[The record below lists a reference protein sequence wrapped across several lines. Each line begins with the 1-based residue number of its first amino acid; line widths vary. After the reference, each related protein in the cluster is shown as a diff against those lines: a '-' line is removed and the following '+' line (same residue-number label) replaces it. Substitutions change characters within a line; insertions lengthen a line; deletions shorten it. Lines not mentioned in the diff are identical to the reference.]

1 MPSASMRRRTS
12 AILSSRPSLLTNPS
26 RSVATKFLLVCAHGF
41 ACTYGV
47 FREATCVLG
56 GATISDRTQ
65 PSPPYARRPT
75 PARPR
80 SADAGACEHGPRVRK
95 LGRKRRHRIGVGGD
109 PVCTPRHV
117 AAQRALDLRLRS
129 ERLQHLHRLRVDA
142 CEV

>member
-26 RSVATKFLLVCAHGF
+26 RSVATKFLLVCAHVSRAHT
-41 ACTYGV
+41 AC

-65 PSPPYARRPT
+65 PSPPHARRAT

-80 SADAGACEHGPRVRK
+80 SGDACVREYGPRVRK
-95 LGRKRRHRIGVGGD
+95 LGRKRGHRIGVGGD
-109 PVCTPRHV
+109 PVCISRHV
-117 AAQRALDLRLRS
+117 AAQRALHLRLRS
-129 ERLQHLHRLRVDA
+129 ERLQHLHRL
-142 CEV
+142 

>member
-1 MPSASMRRRTS
+1 MRRRTS

-26 RSVATKFLLVCAHGF
+26 RSVATKFLLVCAHDS

-65 PSPPYARRPT
+65 PSPPYARPAT

-80 SADAGACEHGPRVRK
+80 SADAGAREYGARVRK
-95 LGRKRRHRIGVGGD
+95 LGRKRGHRVGVGCD
-109 PVCTPRHV
+109 SV
-117 AAQRALDLRLRS
+117 
-129 ERLQHLHRLRVDA
+129 
-142 CEV
+142 

>member
-26 RSVATKFLLVCAHGF
+26 RSVATKFLLVCAHVS
-41 ACTYGV
+41 ACMYGV

-75 PARPR
+75 HRPAR
-80 SADAGACEHGPRVRK
+80 SADAGACEHGPRGRE
-95 LGRKRRHRIGVGGD
+95 LGRKRGHRVGVGGD
-109 PVCTPRHV
+109 SVCI
-117 AAQRALDLRLRS
+117 S
-129 ERLQHLHRLRVDA
+129 
-142 CEV
+142 